1 MKLIL
6 AFAIFVAAVTG
17 FAYFQF
23 NKMQDQMEYLT
34 MQNAAIVANN
44 KTLENAVDA
53 NNRTIDA
60 MEEDYANIRKEFDT
74 VAGEFNLYRLYGD
87 EVTDRFEGSDINALA
102 LARPEL
108 IQRIVNNASA
118 ESLRCIELLTGAE
131 KNEKEINATNGREFN
146 SECPW
151 LFE

>member
-1 MKLIL
+1 MKIIL
-6 AFAIFVAAVTG
+6 AFAIVIAAITG
-17 FAYFQF
+17 FAYFQY

-34 MQNAAIVANN
+34 TQNAAIIANNNTLKNAVEANN
-44 KTLENAVDA
+44 K
-53 NNRTIDA
+53 TIDA
-60 MEEDYANIRKEFDT
+60 MEEDYANIREEFDT
-74 VAGEFNLYRLYGD
+74 VVGEFNLYRLYGN
-87 EVTDRFEGSDINALA
+87 EVTDRFESSDINALA
-102 LARPEL
+102 LERPEL